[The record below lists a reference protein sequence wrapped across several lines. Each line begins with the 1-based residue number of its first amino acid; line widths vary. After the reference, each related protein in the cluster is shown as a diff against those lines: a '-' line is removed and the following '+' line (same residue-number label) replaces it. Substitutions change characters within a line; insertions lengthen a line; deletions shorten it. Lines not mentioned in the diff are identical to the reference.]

1 MNSKIA
7 FYTALTAF
15 LGLSAYFGSQVFLT
29 PNEQNSSVT
38 SKKSHRDSASL
49 NKTSAKPK
57 EIIDKL
63 PQKSSIWANEFEA
76 PKSAAKID
84 LKKSA
89 EQEQA
94 TNLLKELYQ
103 FPDKTSFVEKAKELM
118 NQFPEAAEFSA
129 ALADYHFNEGNLPE
143 AEIYLKETLKR
154 EPSYTLAKNTL
165 GDVQMRLGDFQK
177 AKETFMDVFES
188 GTDNLYAYQ
197 GFLGASAI
205 LGEEESAKSLLLERY
220 KTDSSKTNLA
230 LSIADIYFVE
240 GNESERDQILQTAKQ
255 KDPDHPMLNH
265 VLASDAFL
273 KGNLEESIQY
283 GQKAVDFDI
292 DNQRKFSMLKTMLAA
307 AEDLEDKDQ
316 MAKIQQQLDELRFKR

>member
-7 FYTALTAF
+7 FYTALAAF
-15 LGLSAYFGSQVFLT
+15 IGLSVYFGSQVFSPSREEPSQVALKK
-29 PNEQNSSVT
+29 ERKSSAQKKNT
-38 SKKSHRDSASL
+38 NKSKEVL
-49 NKTSAKPK
+49 ENVPK
-57 EIIDKL
+57 
-63 PQKSSIWANEFEA
+63 KSSIWANEFEA
-76 PKSAAKID
+76 PKSAGKID

-89 EQEQA
+89 EKEQA
-94 TNLLKELYQ
+94 TSLLKELYQ
-103 FPDKTSFVEKAKELM
+103 FPDKTSFVEKAKDLM
-118 NQFPEAAEFSA
+118 NQFPDAAEFPA

-165 GDVQMRLGDFQK
+165 GDVQMRLGNFQK
-177 AKETFMDVFES
+177 AKETFAEIFES

-205 LGEEESAKSLLLERY
+205 LGEEESAKTLLLERY
-220 KTDSSKTNLA
+220 KADPSKTNLA

-240 GNESERDQILQTAKQ
+240 GNEAERDQILQTAKQ

-273 KGNLEESIQY
+273 KGNFEDSIQY

-307 AEDLEDKDQ
+307 AEDLKDQ
-316 MAKIQQQLDELRFKR
+316 DQIAKIQQQLDELRFKR